1 MRVGLPL
8 PGRLPLEGHFE
19 IDDTCID
26 CKLCNDL
33 APENFDADLDNDVHY
48 VCKQPETPDE
58 LERVLDAFES
68 CPTESIWYAAGPSE
82 E

>member
-1 MRVGLPL
+1 VRTELPL
-8 PGRLPLEGHFE
+8 PTRLPLEGCFE

-26 CKLCNDL
+26 CRLCNDL
-33 APENFDADLDNDVHY
+33 APDNFAADLDNDVHY
-48 VCKQPETPDE
+48 VCKQPESPNE

-68 CPTESIWYAAGPSE
+68 CPTESIRYLAARTE

>member
-1 MRVGLPL
+1 MTIELPL
-8 PGRLPLEGHFE
+8 PTRLPLEGRFW

-33 APENFDADLDNDVHY
+33 APDNFDADLDNDVHY
-48 VCKQPETPDE
+48 VCKQPGNADE

-68 CPTESIWYAAGPSE
+68 CPTESIRYLAAASE

>member
-1 MRVGLPL
+1 MRVELPL
-8 PGRLPLEGHFE
+8 PTRIPFDGRFE

-33 APENFDADLDNDVHY
+33 APDNFDADLDNDVHY
-48 VCKQPETPDE
+48 VCKQPETSDE

-68 CPTESIWYAAGPSE
+68 CPTESIRYSAAPSGE
-82 E
+82 